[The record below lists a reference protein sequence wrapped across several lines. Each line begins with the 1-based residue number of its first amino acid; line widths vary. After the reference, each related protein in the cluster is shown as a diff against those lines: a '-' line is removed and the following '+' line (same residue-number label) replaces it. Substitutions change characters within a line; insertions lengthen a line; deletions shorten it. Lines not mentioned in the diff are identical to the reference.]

1 MEDRMQPDLE
11 NLKKRIGESKDLVDR
26 IIDKLPGYTGY
37 VEKGELY
44 EADRVVRG
52 FVAAKLLDC
61 KRHVDEAIRAETK
74 KGAMEHLADLESINT
89 LIEKAHKKCAYA
101 EFGRSAS
108 SSKVNPSSEEMTRV
122 IEFDWRMIAK
132 ADELDAEIARLSAAQ
147 ENFAAEIE
155 RIRKIVSDFERDFD
169 QRKNIVLEVI

>member
-1 MEDRMQPDLE
+1 MQPDLE

-61 KRHVDEAIRAETK
+61 KKYITEAIKAETK
-74 KGAMEHLADLESINT
+74 KGAMEYLTDLESVNT
-89 LIEKAHKKCAYA
+89 LIEKVHKKCAYA

-132 ADELDAEIARLSAAQ
+132 ADELEAEIAKLPSIQ
-147 ENFAAEIE
+147 EGFAEEIG
-155 RIRKIVSDFERDFD
+155 RIRTLVDAFEKEFD